1 MVCLQSVIGGDY
13 NMCDKNQYREDGYK
27 PRKSDDLW
35 ESSPMNPIN
44 RKTRKSRE
52 TREMEFIEETM
63 R

>member
-1 MVCLQSVIGGDY
+1 
-13 NMCDKNQYREDGYK
+13 MCDKNQYREDGYK